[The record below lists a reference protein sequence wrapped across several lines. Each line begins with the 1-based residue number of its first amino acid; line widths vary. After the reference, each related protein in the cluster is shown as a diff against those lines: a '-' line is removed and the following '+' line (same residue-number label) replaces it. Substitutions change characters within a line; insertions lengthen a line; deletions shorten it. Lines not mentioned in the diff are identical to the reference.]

1 MGKRIDLS
9 RPITDEERAYLLS
22 RAREDE
28 VVANDRQFG
37 GKSDAEK
44 RKATSAADEAAEEE
58 ASYEVEEEEDF
69 FDPDLVDQVAPLSV
83 RELQQRLEKLGLKPK
98 GKKDE
103 LQIQLLEALEGQG
116 TNGES
121 E

>member
-28 VVANDRQFG
+28 VVANDRQF
-37 GKSDAEK
+37 KNHSDAAKRKASDDAEK
-44 RKATSAADEAAEEE
+44 ATAEEE
-58 ASYEVEEEEDF
+58 EYDVEEDEDLY
-69 FDPDLVDQVAPLSV
+69 DPELVAQVAPLSV
-83 RELQQRLEKLGLKPK
+83 RELQQRLEKLGIKPK
-98 GKKDE
+98 GKKEE
-103 LQIQLLEALEGQG
+103 LQMQLLDALEEQQ
-116 TNGES
+116 EA